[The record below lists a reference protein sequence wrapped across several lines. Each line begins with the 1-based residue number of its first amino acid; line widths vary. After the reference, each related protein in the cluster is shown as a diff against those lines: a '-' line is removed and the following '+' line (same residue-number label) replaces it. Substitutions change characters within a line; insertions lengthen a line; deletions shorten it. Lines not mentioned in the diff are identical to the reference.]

1 MYLPYTHC
9 VCVSVLRIHMDQH
22 EIHPVYFG
30 KVCPSPYIR
39 YCRNVLSLLSFM
51 FWTYVNNTLKSLQ
64 MFQNNPTL

>member
-9 VCVSVLRIHMDQH
+9 VCVGVLRIHMDQH

-39 YCRNVLSLLSFM
+39 FCQNLLSFM